1 MTRYEIE
8 EELDKLYRELETVK
22 NADEET
28 VCRAY
33 NADSKQEYID
43 LIQDE
48 IDCYEAII
56 TSADKQ
62 FTCDE
67 WEANGFANEADY
79 LRYRFG

>member
-8 EELDKLYRELETVK
+8 EELDKLYKELETVK

-28 VCRAY
+28 VCRAF

-48 IDCYEAII
+48 IDGYEAILAGDEE
-56 TSADKQ
+56 SD
-62 FTCDE
+62 CDE
-67 WEANGFANEADY
+67 WDAHGFANEADY
-79 LRYRFG
+79 LRYKFG

>member
-33 NADSKQEYID
+33 NTDTKQEYID

-56 TSADKQ
+56 TSADEQ
-62 FTCDE
+62 STSDE
-67 WEANGFANEADY
+67 WDAHGFANEADY

>member
-8 EELDKLYRELETVK
+8 NELDKLYRELETVK

-28 VCRAY
+28 VCRAF

-48 IDCYEAII
+48 IGCYEAIL
-56 TSADKQ
+56 AGVEEP
-62 FTCDE
+62 TCDE
-67 WEANGFANEADY
+67 WDANGFANEADY

>member
-8 EELDKLYRELETVK
+8 EELDKLYKELETVK

-28 VCRAY
+28 VCRAF

-48 IDCYEAII
+48 IDCYEAIL
-56 TSADKQ
+56 AGVEEP
-62 FTCDE
+62 TCDE
-67 WEANGFANEADY
+67 WDAHGFANEADY

>member
-8 EELDKLYRELETVK
+8 EELDKLYKELETVK

-28 VCRAY
+28 VCRAF

-48 IDCYEAII
+48 IDCYEAIL
-56 TSADKQ
+56 ADDEESD
-62 FTCDE
+62 CDE
-67 WEANGFANEADY
+67 WDAHGFANEADY
-79 LRYRFG
+79 LRYKFG

>member
-28 VCRAY
+28 VCRAF

-56 TSADKQ
+56 TSADEQ
-62 FTCDE
+62 SCDE
-67 WEANGFANEADY
+67 WDAHGFANEADY

>member
-8 EELDKLYRELETVK
+8 EELDKLYKELETVK

-28 VCRAY
+28 VCRAF

-48 IDCYEAII
+48 IDCYEAIL
-56 TSADKQ
+56 AGVEEP
-62 FTCDE
+62 TCDE
-67 WEANGFANEADY
+67 WDAHGFANEAEY